1 MMENNNIPKKPKIKK
16 KAMALAITAAI
27 VTIGVTAL
35 AICIYEEMN
44 CPYYNIPKINH
55 HDYTGG
61 DFQYT
66 VKKPVIYLY
75 PEKDNTP
82 VDAKLTFDG
91 ELTTIYP
98 DISSKNNKSNVWN
111 VVADKDGTIHYN
123 DNIYDYLFWEGT
135 SNKDLKIDTGYCVAK
150 EDTVKFLEDKLSS
163 FGLNDSEKED
173 FITYWLPDLN
183 KNNYNII
190 TFDLKYFNEVES
202 LETVPAADTLIRV
215 FMTFKGSENPVEIEA
230 PDQEVS
236 IDRTGFTVV
245 EWGGTEL
252 K

>member
-1 MMENNNIPKKPKIKK
+1 MENNNIPKKPKSKK
-16 KAMALAITAAI
+16 KMMALAITAAI
-27 VTIGVTAL
+27 ITIGVTAL
-35 AICIYEEMN
+35 VICIYEEMN
-44 CPYYNIPKINH
+44 CPYHNIPETSR

-61 DFQYT
+61 GVYET
-66 VKKPVIYLY
+66 YKKPVIYLY
-75 PEKDNTP
+75 PEEDNTSID
-82 VDAKLTFDG
+82 VKLTFDG
-91 ELTTIYP
+91 ELTAIYP
-98 DISSKNNKSNVWN
+98 ELSSKNDKSNIWN

-123 DNIYDYLFWEGT
+123 NGTYDYLFWEGT
-135 SNKDLKIDTGYCVAK
+135 SNKDLKIDTGYCIAK

-173 FITYWLPDLN
+173 FITYWLPNLN
-183 KNNYNII
+183 KNNYNVI
-190 TFDLKYFNEVES
+190 TFDLKYFNEIES

-215 FMTFKGSENPVEIEA
+215 FMTFRESENPVEIEA

-236 IDRTGFTVV
+236 INRTGFTVV